1 MRPEK
6 QSIVEELKTKISG
19 SSFVILA
26 DYKGLNVSKL
36 TELRRRLRGVNS
48 HLQVVKNRM
57 FAHVAK
63 ELGYKG
69 LDQSQNGPA
78 AMVFGKGDVTQTA
91 KILKDFIK
99 ENEKPVIRLGAM
111 QGVALT
117 AAEIVQ
123 IATLPSREQ
132 LLSQL
137 VGVLAAP
144 MSQLVGVL
152 NQKVATIV
160 YVLKAIED
168 KKQQSNG

>member
-1 MRPEK
+1 M
-6 QSIVEELKTKISG
+6 
-19 SSFVILA
+19 
-26 DYKGLNVSKL
+26 
-36 TELRRRLRGVNS
+36 
-48 HLQVVKNRM
+48 
-57 FAHVAK
+57 
-63 ELGYKG
+63 
-69 LDQSQNGPA
+69 
-78 AMVFGKGDVTQTA
+78 FGKGDVAQTA
-91 KILKDFIK
+91 KVLKDFIK